1 MKNFTAKELL
11 ANNFLLK
18 CRIYTSDEYGNQTNI
33 AMHYSDNLEQLKR
46 LAKEDIAY
54 HGNRDRSLEIYV
66 EYIDLFSKA
75 LPQPSEDEIEANFEC
90 SEVIESEAFRNELY
104 YEEAQKLNSY
114 LDDLLFYLAE
124 SYRVTIHGDKHC
136 GTVFQEKGDKIITYF
151 IGKSL
156 KDLPHLKYDYYIIID
171 LQNYIDKSCL
181 DVADSFK
188 FVHFDLLAETGVQ
201 LFEDGEVFIPR
212 MIDTV
217 FTRVCQILQANE

>member
-18 CRIYTSDEYGNQTNI
+18 CRIYTTDEYGNQRNL
-33 AMHYSDNLEQLKR
+33 AMHYSDNLEHLKR
-46 LAKEDIAY
+46 LSKEDITY

-75 LPQPSEDEIEANFEC
+75 LPHPSEDEIEANFEC
-90 SEVIESEAFRNELY
+90 SEIIDSEAFRNELY
-104 YEEAQKLNSY
+104 HSEAQKLNSY

-136 GTVFQEKGDKIITYF
+136 GTVFQEKGDNILTYF

-181 DVADSFK
+181 YVADSFK
-188 FVHFDLLAETGVQ
+188 FVHFDLLDQTGMQ
-201 LFEDGEVFIPR
+201 GCENGEVFKQS
-212 MIDTV
+212 MKDTI
-217 FTRVCQILQANE
+217 FERICQILQANE